1 MRRRGGAMPGWID
14 RVAALRPV
22 RTGLTLYRLPT
33 LVGDALD
40 PWLDLARQADAAN
53 IDQISVPD
61 HVIFAEDARRNYP
74 HGADKFPGPLDEA
87 WHEPLTVLAGMAVCT
102 RRIRLSMAV
111 LIAPIRS
118 GVLLAKTLATL
129 DVLSN
134 GRVDSVFGAG
144 WQREEFDAC
153 NMPFDG
159 RLGHLEEQV
168 EACRLLW
175 REAPASYAGRHID
188 FAEVYSRPFPVQRP
202 GIPIWLGIAPSE
214 RSAPRIARLADGWVP
229 AYPTPESVAAGMAVI
244 RPQLLA
250 RGRDPDGFDVR
261 AGLMPVNGDD
271 GSVDLDA
278 TFAQV
283 PAYIEAGATVIDA
296 TTALV
301 SRREDIDEV
310 VERLVEVKRRF
321 GA

>member
-1 MRRRGGAMPGWID
+1 M
-14 RVAALRPV
+14 AAQRPIT
-22 RTGLTLYRLPT
+22 TGLTLYRLPT
-33 LVGDALD
+33 LVGDSLD
-40 PWLDLARQADAAN
+40 PWLEIARQAEAAR

-61 HVIFAEDARRNYP
+61 HVVFAEDARRNYP

-87 WHEPLTVLAGMAVCT
+87 WHEPLTVLAGMAACT
-102 RRIRLSMAV
+102 SRIRLSTAV

-134 GRVDSVFGAG
+134 GRLDIVFGAG

-159 RLGHLEEQV
+159 RLGHMVEQI

-175 REAPASYAGRHID
+175 REAPASYHGKFIN
-188 FAEVYSRPFPVQRP
+188 FSEIYCLPFPRQLP

-214 RSAPRIARLADGWVP
+214 RSAPRIARLADGWTP
-229 AYPTPESVAAGMAVI
+229 AYPTPEIVRDGLAVI
-244 RPQLLA
+244 RPLLIA
-250 RGRDPDGFDVR
+250 NGRDPDRFAVR
-261 AGLMPVNGDD
+261 AGLMPVTRAD
-271 GSVDLDA
+271 GSTDLDA
-278 TFAQV
+278 TFAQA
-283 PAYIEAGATVIDA
+283 PAYIEAGATLIDA

-301 SRREDIDEV
+301 TRRGDIAEV
-310 VERLVEVKRRF
+310 IDRLVEVKRRW
-321 GA
+321 G